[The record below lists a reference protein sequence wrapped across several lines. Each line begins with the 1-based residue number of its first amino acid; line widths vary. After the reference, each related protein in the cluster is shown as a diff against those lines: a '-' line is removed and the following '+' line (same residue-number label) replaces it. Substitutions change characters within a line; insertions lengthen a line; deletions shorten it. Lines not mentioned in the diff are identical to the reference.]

1 MDFFD
6 VGLIPA
12 LEPHIREKL
21 DPKLREVLHKTKLA
35 HHESTGRDPND
46 QELFRLVFRLL
57 AAKVLHDRKVGGFE
71 GLTDND
77 VDVILDLVRDYY
89 GETEPLLAD
98 RHTRQ
103 TAGSLL
109 WNNID
114 FQNLSVEVLAYIYEH
129 TLVDD
134 ESRRALGTHST
145 PYSVA
150 RYIVHQLPF
159 EQIKDEN
166 HRFVVEPCSGH
177 GVFLVAALQ
186 RLRDLLDP
194 LLNVAKRHEYFVR
207 MLSGFEIDPFALE
220 VSKLC
225 LVLAD
230 FPNRNS
236 WRLYPANVFAS
247 PEMAADLSQA
257 RFVLANPPFEAFRL
271 EDRAEYVGLR
281 ATQKPAELLHRVLD
295 SLHAEGSI
303 GFVMPH
309 QVISGTGYR
318 GVRERLATRFRESTY
333 YRYRI
338 AYLMFRKPKVR
349 SLSQLNRTTA

>member
-1 MDFFD
+1 MVATYLSNRHEKLYRALLNELHGLGYRDDLLHEDYHFSDWFLPDNPPRIAQAAAFGQIPQTYSRACFAVVFPNGKTGAELISDFRALGAPLAFEVGEDFVTQWAVGSDQSRTVQIARYKPTELKRAFSERHEDWSALSILHKNIAFKGGQRQLDFFD

-12 LEPHIREKL
+12 LETHIREKL

-134 ESRRALGTHST
+134 ESRRA
-145 PYSVA
+145 
-150 RYIVHQLPF
+150 
-159 EQIKDEN
+159 
-166 HRFVVEPCSGH
+166 
-177 GVFLVAALQ
+177 
-186 RLRDLLDP
+186 
-194 LLNVAKRHEYFVR
+194 
-207 MLSGFEIDPFALE
+207 
-220 VSKLC
+220 
-225 LVLAD
+225 
-230 FPNRNS
+230 
-236 WRLYPANVFAS
+236 
-247 PEMAADLSQA
+247 
-257 RFVLANPPFEAFRL
+257 
-271 EDRAEYVGLR
+271 
-281 ATQKPAELLHRVLD
+281 
-295 SLHAEGSI
+295 
-303 GFVMPH
+303 
-309 QVISGTGYR
+309 
-318 GVRERLATRFRESTY
+318 
-333 YRYRI
+333 
-338 AYLMFRKPKVR
+338 
-349 SLSQLNRTTA
+349 